1 MHLIKAVL
9 FTFSIMVS
17 TTITISAQKKPSVC
31 KECIAVLK
39 DALQNGE
46 TIFIKVHAAEA
57 MMLNG
62 YYTGIGTA
70 FNKLIKEQPNLI
82 VASRVLAR
90 VYKNDNAKYQ
100 THLNTL
106 LYQLNNADSTRGKLI
121 ALESLAK
128 IGYSKPIPEIKSY
141 ADTGTNGFKAM
152 ARWVLSN
159 TNKPADEDNLAKLLT
174 SNDPTEYRGAAY
186 ALRFKKKIKPETLQ
200 LLTGCAKKVEET
212 HAARVYVLSSWYVHA
227 AAAKASQEAKEKLLT
242 YMNGAV
248 NERYEIA
255 EAFSMRGTVKDIPI
269 LNKLM
274 SDENMD
280 VRVAAAKAL
289 WSIKALP

>member
-1 MHLIKAVL
+1 
-9 FTFSIMVS
+9 MVS
-17 TTITISAQKKPSVC
+17 STTVSAQKKAVAC
-31 KECIAVLK
+31 KECLTILK

-57 MMLNG
+57 MMFND
-62 YYTGIGTA
+62 YYTGISTA
-70 FNKLIKEQPNLI
+70 FNKLVKDQPNLI

-90 VYKNDNAKYQ
+90 VYKNDKAKYQ
-100 THLNTL
+100 LHLNTL
-106 LYQLNNADSTRGKLI
+106 LYQLSNADSTRGKLI

-128 IGYSKPIPEIKSY
+128 IGFSKPLPEVKSY

-159 TNKPADEDNLAKLLT
+159 SNKPADEDNLAKLLT

-200 LLTGCAKKVEET
+200 LLTACAKRVEET

-227 AAAKASQEAKEKLLT
+227 ATAKASQEAKEKLLT

-248 NERYEIA
+248 NERYEVA
-255 EAFSMRGTVKDIPI
+255 ESFSMRGTVKDIPI

-289 WSIKALP
+289 WSIKARP

>member
-1 MHLIKAVL
+1 MKILSLIF
-9 FTFSIMVS
+9 FTMIN
-17 TTITISAQKKPSVC
+17 ITQSLSAQNNHKVC
-31 KECIAVLK
+31 KECVTVLK
-39 DALQNGE
+39 EALQNGE

-57 MMLNG
+57 MIFND
-62 YYTGIGTA
+62 YYTGISTA
-70 FNKLIKEQPNLI
+70 FNKLIKEQSNLI

-90 VYKNDNAKYQ
+90 VYQNDKAKYQ
-100 THLNTL
+100 SYINAL

-128 IGYSKPIPEIKSY
+128 LGFQESLPEIKLY

-152 ARWVLSN
+152 ACWVLSN
-159 TNKPADEDNLAKLLT
+159 SNSAADEDRLAKLLA
-174 SNDPTEYRGAAY
+174 SKEPTEYRGAAY

-200 LLTGCAKKVEET
+200 LLTACAKRVEKA
-212 HAARVYVLSSWYVHA
+212 HAAKVYVLSSWYVHA
-227 AAAKASQEAKEKLLT
+227 ATAKTAQESKKKLLT

-248 NERYEIA
+248 NERYEVA
-255 EAFSMRGTVKDIPI
+255 ESFSMRGTVKDIPVI
-269 LNKLM
+269 NKLM

-289 WSIKALP
+289 WSISQRKK